1 MLSDTAA
8 SLEPPLTFKMAQEL
22 TFTMLA
28 HTLLSTGG
36 TRDRSVDDSYVTIP
50 LTFLQTVLR
59 HPEGLATLEHAIT
72 IWLDLAA
79 FHLSLPHFRLS
90 FLSHFPLPLLPSSR
104 LPLGRTDFSF
114 TTQPTTRVRR
124 LSHVALP

>member
-22 TFTMLA
+22 TFTILA

-36 TRDRSVDDSYVTIP
+36 TCDRSIDDSYVTIP
-50 LTFLQTVLR
+50 LTFLQTVLW
-59 HPEGLATLEHAIT
+59 HPKGLAMLEHAIT

-79 FHLSLPHFRLS
+79 FLDHEHQVSSSHMQNNKLSKSSILS
-90 FLSHFPLPLLPSSR
+90 ED
-104 LPLGRTDFSF
+104 G
-114 TTQPTTRVRR
+114 
-124 LSHVALP
+124 